1 MGFDTIHPEQ
11 IDRRRASGARIELID
26 VRTPVEYR
34 EVHADI
40 ARNVP
45 LQALDPGAVM
55 RARNGAA
62 EDPLYVICRSGSRAA
77 KACDQF
83 VAAGH
88 NNVVCVEG
96 GTRAWEEAGLAVV
109 RGKKAVSLERQV
121 RMAAGL
127 LAAIGSGLA
136 FWGHPYFIAIPAA
149 VGVGLIWAGITDYCP
164 MAMGLARMPWN
175 QVACDQGAGCS
186 SSKGT

>member
-1 MGFDTIHPEQ
+1 MHFETILPEQ
-11 IDRRRASGARIELID
+11 IDRRRENGERVELID
-26 VRTPVEYR
+26 VRMPVEYR

-45 LQALDPGAVM
+45 LESLDPDTVM
-55 RARNGAA
+55 QARNGAA
-62 EDPLYVICRSGSRAA
+62 QDPLYVICRSGSRAA
-77 KACDQF
+77 KACGRF

-96 GTRAWEEAGLAVV
+96 GTCAWEEAGLAVV

-121 RMAAGL
+121 RIAAGL
-127 LAAIGSGLA
+127 LAAVGSGLA

-149 VGVGLIWAGITDYCP
+149 VGMGLIWAGITDQCP

-175 QVACDQGAGCS
+175 RVSCDPQATCS
-186 SSKGT
+186 S